1 MFIWRFQHD
10 NRANITDLKAHWDHT
25 LGYLIGA
32 KKFILSKNNKYFFAF
47 EYLNLFKSN
56 TEKFYRGYGD
66 GFYGYD
72 IYNYSSY
79 ESRRI
84 GAHSGSSSDD
94 FFFIIN

>member
-1 MFIWRFQHD
+1 M
-10 NRANITDLKAHWDHT
+10 
-25 LGYLIGA
+25 
-32 KKFILSKNNKYFFAF
+32 
-47 EYLNLFKSN
+47 NLFKSN

-94 FFFIIN
+94 LFFIIGIRNSNSFFITFNKERHGIKSKEFPELKNELTISYNRKISSYLNFF